1 VTKPVSRLSIN
12 IKELIMV
19 DSNLHVVTHEEEGWA
34 IKREG
39 MARPLST
46 HATQKDAINAAVDV
60 AQDGDASVIVHRRD
74 GRIREVKS
82 FNGNDNDGESAN
94 SATTTTR
101 TRTVS
106 PLASMGSRIRWGA
119 VLAGFFVTL
128 ATSLALTALG
138 IALTLSLAN
147 VMSAEALR
155 VFAGVWMMLT
165 LLGSL
170 FLGGLIISRMTVG
183 ESDIVEPSVYGT
195 LLWALT
201 FVVLPLL
208 PLAAT
213 DIGFGSFAGQ
223 QQQAPPTPAETE
235 QELADSGLNAEQA
248 ETVADMSNPG
258 GTVSDYMRGN
268 ATEAAWL
275 TFAAILTSLAAAIGG
290 SILGAQT
297 DEDHL
302 LRQKRTVRTTA

>member
-1 VTKPVSRLSIN
+1 
-12 IKELIMV
+12 MV
-19 DSNLHVVTHEEEGWA
+19 DTNLHVVTHEQEGWA

-39 MARPLST
+39 SANPLST
-46 HATQKDAINAAVDV
+46 HSTQRDAINAALDV
-60 AQDGDASVIVHRRD
+60 AQDEETNVIVHRRD

-82 FNGNDNDGESAN
+82 FSGNDNDNGNGSNSSA
-94 SATTTTR
+94 STTQR
-101 TRTVS
+101 VRAVS

-138 IALTLSLAN
+138 VALTLSLAN
-147 VMSAEALR
+147 VMSADALR

-170 FLGGLIISRMTVG
+170 FIGGLIISRMTVG
-183 ESDIVEPSVYGT
+183 ESDIVEPTVYGT

-208 PLAAT
+208 PLAAS
-213 DIGFGSFAGQ
+213 DIGFGSFAD
-223 QQQAPPTPAETE
+223 QQQAGQSQEETE
-235 QELADSGLNAEQA
+235 QQLAESGLNEEEA
-248 ETVADMSNPG
+248 ETVAGMANPQ
-258 GTVSDYMRGN
+258 TSVSSLISGN

-290 SILGAQT
+290 AITGAHT

-302 LRQKRTVRTTA
+302 LRQKRTVKANA

>member
-1 VTKPVSRLSIN
+1 
-12 IKELIMV
+12 MV

-39 MARPLST
+39 SVNPLST
-46 HATQKDAINAAVDV
+46 HTTQKDAINAALDV
-60 AQDGDASVIVHRRD
+60 AQDEETNVIVHRRD
-74 GRIREVKS
+74 GRIREVKT
-82 FNGNDNDGESAN
+82 FTGNGNGNDEDS
-94 SATTTTR
+94 SSTTTR
-101 TRTVS
+101 TRTLS
-106 PLASMGSRIRWGA
+106 PMASLGSRVRWGA

-128 ATSLALTALG
+128 ASSLALTSLG
-138 IALTLSLAN
+138 VALTLCLSN
-147 VMSAEALR
+147 VMSADALR
-155 VFAGVWMMLT
+155 IFAGVWMMLT
-165 LLGSL
+165 LLASL
-170 FLGGLIISRMTVG
+170 FVGGLIISRMTVG

-213 DIGFGSFAGQ
+213 DIGFGALNSQ
-223 QQQAPPTPAETE
+223 PEQQAQQEPATTE
-235 QELADSGLNAEQA
+235 EQLEESGLNEDQA
-248 ETVADMSNPG
+248 ETVAQMANPQTSFSSFMSE
-258 GTVSDYMRGN
+258 N

-290 SILGAQT
+290 AILGAST

-302 LRQKRTVRTTA
+302 LRQKRTVKTTA

>member
-1 VTKPVSRLSIN
+1 
-12 IKELIMV
+12 MV
-19 DSNLHVVTHEEEGWA
+19 DTNLHVVTHEEEGWA

-39 MARPLST
+39 TASPLST
-46 HATQKDAINAAVDV
+46 HSTQRDAINAALDV
-60 AQDGDASVIVHRRD
+60 AQDEEASVIVHRRD

-82 FNGNDNDGESAN
+82 FNGNDDN
-94 SATTTTR
+94 SNSSNSTDTTTTR
-101 TRTVS
+101 RVRATS
-106 PLASMGSRIRWGA
+106 PLASLGSRIRWGA
-119 VLAGFFVTL
+119 ILAGFFVTL

-147 VMSAEALR
+147 VMSADALR
-155 VFAGVWMMLT
+155 IFAGVWAMLT

-170 FLGGLIISRMTVG
+170 FLGGLITSRMTVG

-201 FVVLPLL
+201 FVALPLL
-208 PLAAT
+208 PLAAAN
-213 DIGFGSFAGQ
+213 IGFGSLSAEQ
-223 QQQAPPTPAETE
+223 QQQVQSQAQEEPAVTE
-235 QELADSGLNAEQA
+235 ENLTESGLDPEEA
-248 ETVADMSNPG
+248 ETVAQMANPQGSMTSWMS
-258 GTVSDYMRGN
+258 GN

-290 SILGAQT
+290 AILGSSL

-302 LRQKRTVRTTA
+302 LAQKRTVRTNST